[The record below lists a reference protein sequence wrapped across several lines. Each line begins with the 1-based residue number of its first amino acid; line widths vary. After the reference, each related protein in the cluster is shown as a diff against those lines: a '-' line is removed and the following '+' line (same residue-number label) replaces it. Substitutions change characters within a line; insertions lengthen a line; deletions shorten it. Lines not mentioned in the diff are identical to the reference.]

1 MKNLILISFLLAT
14 SLFFSQSITFEPRKL
29 DSLIFL
35 KINKYRSTL
44 GVKPFVAF
52 EDSLMRKY
60 SQRLTRINSTKQFIT
75 HSDSVGYVCNGE
87 CIYRYASSGKL
98 NEFLLANDEVDYDK
112 LAEKAVT
119 GWINSPT
126 HQNIIS
132 GERFNI
138 ATVTSVI
145 KLDKEAGSIQF
156 DSSFHALDKGLTT
169 STGYSYKTK
178 NRAK

>member
-1 MKNLILISFLLAT
+1 MKNLISISFLLLAN
-14 SLFFSQSITFEPRKL
+14 FAFSQKVVIESKKL

-35 KINKYRSTL
+35 KINEYRVSL
-44 GVKPFVAF
+44 GIKPFVAF
-52 EDSLMRKY
+52 EDSLMREY
-60 SQRLTRINSTKQFIT
+60 SQRLTRVNSDKLMIA
-75 HSDSVGYVCNGE
+75 HSDSIGYVCNGE
-87 CIYRYASSGKL
+87 CIYRYESGGKL
-98 NEFLLANDEVDYDK
+98 GEILLANGECDYEK

-132 GERFNI
+132 GERFNV
-138 ATVTSVI
+138 ATVTSMI
-145 KLDKEAGSIQF
+145 QLDRKAGSIRF